1 MYELIL
7 CTQQSYYIFQ
17 KPQKAVCQSEICCV
31 PYARPQ
37 FQSYEVQTL
46 HAASIHEGAG
56 FRPVEAGLRGL
67 RGRQLICA
75 IWGVKKS

>member
-1 MYELIL
+1 M
-7 CTQQSYYIFQ
+7 
-17 KPQKAVCQSEICCV
+17 
-31 PYARPQ
+31 
-37 FQSYEVQTL
+37 

-75 IWGVKKS
+75 IWGVKKSYKEAFFGVVTEVESCSATSIKGDRVTSDPTSEAIRGQKLQNS